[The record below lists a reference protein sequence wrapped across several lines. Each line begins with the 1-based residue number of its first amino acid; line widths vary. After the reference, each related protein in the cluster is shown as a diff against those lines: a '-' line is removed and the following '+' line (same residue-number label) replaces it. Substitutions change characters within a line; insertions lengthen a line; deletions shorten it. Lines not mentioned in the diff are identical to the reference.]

1 MRGGGG
7 GGPWLLIVILAF
19 LQEMF
24 GGRERRE
31 IEFRADATSK
41 RASRERPQ
49 VGEGILVSRFTE
61 EEIIHVFAFR
71 TTVTQT
77 LSNGYLLHRDGRVF
91 GIRTPTLCL
100 SSCTAET
107 PLSLAST
114 LRSPIQPANQLRPST
129 HEDDCAKR
137 HLPRDRTI
145 PLLHL
150 LYILSRFLT

>member
-7 GGPWLLIVILAF
+7 GGGPWRLIAILAC

-24 GGRERRE
+24 GGRERGEKLNSEPMRQANE
-31 IEFRADATSK
+31 RAGRDLK
-41 RASRERPQ
+41 WGR
-49 VGEGILVSRFTE
+49 GILVSRFTE
-61 EEIIHVFAFR
+61 EEIIHLFAFR
-71 TTVTQT
+71 TTVT
-77 LSNGYLLHRDGRVF
+77 LSNDYLLHRDGRVF
-91 GIRTPTLCL
+91 GIRSPTLCL

-129 HEDDCAKR
+129 HEDDCARR